1 MSLLIKGKNV
11 IEIKDLTISFDDKT
25 VLENINLNIRK
36 GEITTIVGQ
45 SGCGKSVLM
54 KTIEALITPQSGDVF
69 IDGVELFS
77 LSRKELNMTRRKVAM
92 LFQGAALL
100 DSLNVFQ
107 NVALPLKEHTQLSE
121 AEINR
126 LVDEKLDLVGLS
138 GLHRAMPSEL
148 SGGMKKRVALARA
161 IILQPEYIIYDEP
174 TTGLDSIIAHEII
187 RLILK
192 MHENYQVTSII
203 ITHDLACIS
212 KLQGNIVMIHN
223 KKIVF
228 DGKYQEFINS
238 NLKIIKNFIAV

>member
-1 MSLLIKGKNV
+1 M
-11 IEIKDLTISFDDKT
+11 IEIKDLTVGFDDNT

-54 KTIEALITPQSGDVF
+54 KTIEALIAPRSGEIF
-69 IDGVELFS
+69 IDGIELFS
-77 LSRKELNMTRRKVAM
+77 LSRKELNIARRKVAM

-100 DSLNVFQ
+100 DSLNVYQ

-121 AEINR
+121 DVIFQM
-126 LVDEKLDLVGLS
+126 VDEKLELLGLS
-138 GLHRAMPSEL
+138 GLHKIMPSEL

-161 IILQPEYIIYDEP
+161 IILQPDYIIYDEP
-174 TTGLDSIIAHEII
+174 TTGLDSIIANEII

-192 MHENYQVTSII
+192 LHENYQVTSII
-203 ITHDLACIS
+203 ITHDLTCID
-212 KLQGNIVMIHN
+212 KLQGNIAMIHN

-228 DGKYQEFINS
+228 DGKYKEFISS
-238 NLKIIKNFIAV
+238 NLEIIRKFIAV